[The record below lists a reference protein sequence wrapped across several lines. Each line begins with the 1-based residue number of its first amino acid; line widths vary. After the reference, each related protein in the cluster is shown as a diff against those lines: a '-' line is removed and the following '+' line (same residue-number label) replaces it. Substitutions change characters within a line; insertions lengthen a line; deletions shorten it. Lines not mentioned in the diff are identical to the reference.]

1 MGLYPTGLHSLSTF
15 SVIFRNFLFVRI
27 AEVDFDRL
35 FWDWITSAIQE
46 IIKWML
52 HTALVCTFT
61 VCGCK
66 DESRLEWYCDTML
79 ESRYVCGSAHRSS
92 IGMASEMIS

>member
-1 MGLYPTGLHSLSTF
+1 MGLYHTGLHSFEL
-15 SVIFRNFLFVRI
+15 IFGNISEISFVRMV
-27 AEVDFDRL
+27 EVEFNRL

-61 VCGCK
+61 VCACE
-66 DESRLEWYCDTML
+66 DESRLERYCDTML
-79 ESRYVCGSAHRSS
+79 ENRYVCGSAHRSS

>member
-1 MGLYPTGLHSLSTF
+1 MGLYHTGLHLFEHHFGIISG
-15 SVIFRNFLFVRI
+15 IPFVRI
-27 AEVDFDRL
+27 AEVEFNRL
-35 FWDWITSAIQE
+35 FWDWATSAIQE

-61 VCGCK
+61 VCACE
-66 DESRLEWYCDTML
+66 DESRLERYCDTML

-92 IGMASEMIS
+92 IGMASELIS